1 VTLGE
6 VTGGVNH
13 RISHEPRGALPPE
26 PRSRLMGA
34 GAQTPREAT
43 LSPTRRSPTK
53 GGRAPVRKPPSTV
66 AMLGGVLG
74 VRLGVML
81 GLLAGAIAGCTHSV
95 TGLARAE
102 TPDELRVGTSGDY
115 APFSQ
120 EVPGPGEAAGFR
132 QRGFDPDLA
141 RAYAKDRNLSLRFVP
156 FRWPELVA
164 DLEAG
169 RFDVA
174 MSGITVRPER
184 SLAGRF
190 SLPTA
195 SSGAVALVPE
205 ASSLFRPD
213 DLNRVG
219 LRIAV
224 NAGGHLEQT
233 ARKFFPEAT
242 LVALQDNAGV
252 IDALARG
259 ATDAAISDTREAP
272 HWQATHPGLRMVGPF
287 TSDRKALLVAAE
299 QAELAHD
306 LNVWLLARERS
317 GRMAALR
324 SEHLGDPVRDETPHP
339 ALSALLAAIA
349 ERLALMPWVAE
360 AKRDA
365 GSAVEVPEREARV
378 INAAL
383 AQVRETEEANDI
395 APAQRVRA
403 AAVRELF
410 AAQIEAAKSIQHAV
424 LRRPRPPGQ
433 APPPA
438 LDTVLR
444 PALLRIGERIAWLIV
459 QLPPGIPDDVIRA
472 RSQSQLRGLGLAEER
487 IDDLARGLIAVDGT
501 L

>member
-1 VTLGE
+1 MTLGE

-13 RISHEPRGALPPE
+13 RMTRLRRENPSRDL
-26 PRSRLMGA
+26 RSRLTEDGS
-34 GAQTPREAT
+34 QTPREAT
-43 LSPTRRSPTK
+43 LPSPRWSPAK
-53 GGRAPVRKPPSTV
+53 GARVLLHTLLS
-66 AMLGGVLG
+66 GVG
-74 VRLGVML
+74 IV
-81 GLLAGAIAGCTHSV
+81 GLIAGGIHSL
-95 TGLARAE
+95 TDAARAE
-102 TPDELRVGTSGDY
+102 TPGALRVGTSGDY

-120 EVPGPGEAAGFR
+120 EAPAPAESADLR
-132 QRGFDPDLA
+132 HRGFDPDLA
-141 RAYAKDRNLSLRFVP
+141 RAYAKDRGLSLSFVR

-195 SSGAVALVPE
+195 SSGAVALVPK
-205 ASSLFRPD
+205 ASSVFRTD
-213 DLNRVG
+213 DLNRSG
-219 LRIAV
+219 LHIVV

-242 LVALQDNAGV
+242 LTAIQGNAGV
-252 IDALARG
+252 IAALARG
-259 ATDAAISDTREAP
+259 AADAAISDTREAP
-272 HWQATHPGLRMVGPF
+272 HWQAAHPGLRMVGPF

-299 QAELAHD
+299 QAELARD
-306 LNVWLLARERS
+306 LDVWLLARERS
-317 GRMAALR
+317 GRMAGLR
-324 SEHLGDPVRDETPHP
+324 SEHLGDPVNDETPRP

-378 INAAL
+378 IDAAL
-383 AQVRETEEANDI
+383 AQVRETEEANGV
-395 APAQRVRA
+395 PRAQRVHA

-433 APPPA
+433 SPAPRLGHCLAPGPA
-438 LDTVLR
+438 QDWRAHCLANR
-444 PALLRIGERIAWLIV
+444 PASAGHSRRCNQGSEPKRTTRTR
-459 QLPPGIPDDVIRA
+459 PGR
-472 RSQSQLRGLGLAEER
+472 RTNR
-487 IDDLARGLIAVDGT
+487 
-501 L
+501 